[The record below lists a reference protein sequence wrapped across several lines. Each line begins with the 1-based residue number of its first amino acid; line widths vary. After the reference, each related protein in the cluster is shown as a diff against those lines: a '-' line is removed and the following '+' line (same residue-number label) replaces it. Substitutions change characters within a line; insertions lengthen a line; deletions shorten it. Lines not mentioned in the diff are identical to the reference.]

1 MNSPNKFQKIEH
13 EGSQAVV
20 SFSNGTTFKINRLME
35 RINYFFSQSVLR
47 TLSEQLNKFGLGSA
61 PNCGGWNNSV
71 EAEILEP
78 ESGKWRTGKMR
89 MRVILEFC
97 PDEPE

>member
-1 MNSPNKFQKIEH
+1 MTESNFNLEINKYLSDCNTKDVISLKSTSLFYVH
-13 EGSQAVV
+13 E
-20 SFSNGTTFKINRLME
+20 FCNL
-35 RINYFFSQSVLR
+35 VLSSLDR
-47 TLSEQLNKFGLGSA
+47 
-61 PNCGGWNNSV
+61 GWNNSV
-71 EAEILEP
+71 EAEVLEP